1 MSTPTIP
8 DRPARAGAAV
18 ALGAALALSA
28 CASLEPAD
36 PLPYLRYATAG
47 SYMDYRT
54 AMTGAP
60 DQTAFQY
67 AVQNWTN
74 AIADS
79 ASCRLPAG
87 QVTQAGLVAAVE
99 LAAMSAFA
107 QRREGGP
114 SVSEMGRYA
123 ADMALAAGAADRLPS
138 RGRCARLSRWL
149 PEVNHQGGDAVRR
162 ATLNGLRRGLFGG
175 GL

>member
-1 MSTPTIP
+1 MSK
-8 DRPARAGAAV
+8 AAAL
-18 ALGAALALSA
+18 ALGAALALPA
-28 CASLEPAD
+28 CASLEQAD
-36 PLPYLRYATAG
+36 PLPYVRYATAG

-60 DQTAFQY
+60 DQPAVEW

-74 AIADS
+74 AIADA

-87 QVTQAGLVAAVE
+87 EITQAGLVAAVE

-114 SVSEMGRYA
+114 SLSETGRYA
-123 ADMALAAGAADRLPS
+123 ADMALAAGAADHYPS
-138 RGRCARLSRWL
+138 RSRCARLSRWL
-149 PEVNHQGGDAVRR
+149 PEVILQGSEAVRR
-162 ATLNGLRRGLFGG
+162 ATMNGIRRGLFGG
-175 GL
+175 Q